1 MNYTPLYFSFRINC
15 LNSLTKSFATA
26 FLSWKDRKAVANDL
40 KTVYCATTEE
50 DAQTALLEF
59 DESWGKKYPHITQS
73 WTNNWNQLATFFK
86 YPKSVQTLI
95 YTTNPIESLN
105 SSILNFGKKILM
117 YALEQDSA
125 MSKLSANYA
134 LTRSESAKLKVNLQK
149 K

>member
-1 MNYTPLYFSFRINC
+1 MYLGKIDEILC
-15 LNSLTKSFATA
+15 IQA
-26 FLSWKDRKAVANDL
+26 KAVANDL
-40 KTVYCATTEE
+40 KTVYCASTEE

-105 SSILNFGKKILM
+105 SSIKRRT
-117 YALEQDSA
+117 A
-125 MSKLSANYA
+125 
-134 LTRSESAKLKVNLQK
+134 
-149 K
+149 